1 VNDLTLVKRRL
12 NNVLS
17 PSSSSM
23 PEDSRSVKIRVR
35 SGESEAEVEA
45 AFSDIREAIELI
57 PEVLSKLPP
66 QGIEARQ
73 ASPRSPG
80 ETAEVQ
86 IAESAPA
93 TFNAAVETSTI
104 PTVTIEKGD
113 SLSDVISKFFSDS
126 WGRSPKKLME
136 VREALQSYGLNYPK
150 QSVAVALLRLAKGS
164 KIRRFKGEG
173 GEFVYTASTGALR
186 VPAPMQP
193 AGVKHAPEEESA
205 PALEDA
211 AEEEEQ
217 LDLDAPTAN

>member
-1 VNDLTLVKRRL
+1 
-12 NNVLS
+12 
-17 PSSSSM
+17 M
-23 PEDSRSVKIRVR
+23 PAENRSVKIRVR

-45 AFSDIREAIELI
+45 AFSDIHEAIELI

-66 QGIEARQ
+66 PGAETRPVSSRTLGEAAELQ
-73 ASPRSPG
+73 PTESSSTGLIA
-80 ETAEVQ
+80 TAEP
-86 IAESAPA
+86 S
-93 TFNAAVETSTI
+93 SI

-173 GEFVYTASTGALR
+173 GEFVYTASTGAAR
-186 VPAPMQP
+186 IAAPMQP
-193 AGVKHAPEEESA
+193 VGVKHTPDEEAS
-205 PALEDA
+205 PALEPA
-211 AEEEEQ
+211 VEEEEQ
-217 LDLDAPTAN
+217 LDLDAPAAN

>member
-1 VNDLTLVKRRL
+1 
-12 NNVLS
+12 
-17 PSSSSM
+17 M
-23 PEDSRSVKIRVR
+23 PADNRSVKIRVR

-45 AFSDIREAIELI
+45 AFSDIRDAIELI

-66 QGIEARQ
+66 PGAEPRPVSSRSLGEAVELQ
-73 ASPRSPG
+73 PTESSSTGLIA
-80 ETAEVQ
+80 TAEP
-86 IAESAPA
+86 S
-93 TFNAAVETSTI
+93 SI

-173 GEFVYTASTGALR
+173 GEFVYTASTGVAR
-186 VPAPMQP
+186 IAAPMQP
-193 AGVKHAPEEESA
+193 VGVKRTPDEEAS
-205 PALEDA
+205 PALEPA
-211 AEEEEQ
+211 VEEEEQ
-217 LDLDAPTAN
+217 LDLDAPAAN